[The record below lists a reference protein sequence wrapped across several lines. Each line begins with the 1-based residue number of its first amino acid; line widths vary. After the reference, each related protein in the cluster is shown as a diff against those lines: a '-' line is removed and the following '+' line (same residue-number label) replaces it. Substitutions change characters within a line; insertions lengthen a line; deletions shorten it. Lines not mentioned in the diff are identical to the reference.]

1 MQRTVEGAAGISICF
16 GSLAAGS
23 PHAPR
28 DRGRQLRAH
37 RARALHRRTGYR
49 RAHLAGPPGT
59 GGSQADRHLP
69 LAAGFPGGPGAGG
82 RTGASHAHGGR
93 VHATASGRY
102 AHGVPPQ
109 LRPPARWF
117 ARVAG
122 AWPRRARRAV
132 RDLGQAIAWLR
143 AEPAQS
149 PGAASGNDLHRALRV
164 AAEST
169 GSAPLLPEQF
179 AAIGELV
186 HDLLATG
193 MDETKVR
200 QVAGRVSA
208 AMRLPR
214 G

>member
-1 MQRTVEGAAGISICF
+1 MPLEIVVDNFARIVRARYTGELDIGERI
-16 GSLAAGS
+16 SLARRVLEEA
-23 PHAPR
+23 
-28 DRGRQLRAH
+28 
-37 RARALHRRTGYR
+37 RRTGIFR
-49 RAHLAGPPGT
+49 WLLDFREA
-59 GGSQADRHLP
+59 QALVGEQAQVTRMADE
-69 LAAGFPGGPGAGG
+69 F
-82 RTGASHAHGGR
+82 T
-93 VHATASGRY
+93 
-102 AHGVPPQ
+102 PQ
-109 LRPPARWF
+109 LPDDTRMAYLLNYDHQLDGSLESLVRGRGVHVERF
-117 ARVAG
+117 
-122 AWPRRARRAV
+122 

-186 HDLLATG
+186 HDLLATR